1 MPLARALIPLALAS
15 LSVSGL
21 SLSACD
27 DGGTSAP
34 AARPPAEG
42 PPTSAQRAE
51 AALGDPSL
59 PLGFDRA
66 TTQGAVAV
74 RNLGA
79 QIEGYEA
86 QLRRRPEDVGLM
98 SQIIDLRLSRT
109 QFLGSYD
116 DFSRTE
122 ALADAAIAVD
132 EGAGRRLRS
141 RVHTALHAFEAAE
154 ADLGAAAQMS
164 PAQAGTLALALGRDL
179 TPHIAAAESAVAARG
194 SYGNLTH
201 LAALLAGAGRFDD
214 ADAAYRAA
222 LAAYKDVSPF
232 PVAWV
237 AFQRG
242 VMWGEMADR
251 PDRALVLYREAVRRL
266 PSYVVAN
273 VHLAE
278 LEAEVGLKG
287 QAMSRLRKIVDAA
300 DPEPAGLLAELLP
313 PRDPDR
319 ALLTAASK
327 AKYEALFDAYP
338 LAFLDHGAEFF
349 MGPGAD
355 PARALALA
363 RKNLEIRQ
371 NDRAY
376 LVGIEAALAAD
387 DTDQACAWAQAAG
400 PAPVSVPLKQL
411 QAELQPGC
419 P

>member
-1 MPLARALIPLALAS
+1 MSPARALIPLALAS
-15 LSVSGL
+15 LSLSGL
-21 SLSACD
+21 PLTGCND
-27 DGGTSAP
+27 TSSGP
-34 AARPPAEG
+34 DSSPPQ
-42 PPTSAQRAE
+42 AQAE
-51 AALGDPSL
+51 ADQGPRPEAAVGDRDL
-59 PLGFDRA
+59 PLGFKRP
-66 TTQGAVAV
+66 TTAGPQAAK
-74 RNLGA
+74 NLGA
-79 QIEGYEA
+79 QIDGYEA
-86 QLRRRPEDVGLM
+86 QLRRRPQDVGLM

-116 DFSRTE
+116 DFSRAE
-122 ALADAAIAVD
+122 ALADAAVAVD
-132 EGAGRRLRS
+132 EAAGRRLRS

-179 TPHIAAAESAVAARG
+179 TPHIAAAESAVEARR

-222 LAAYKDVSPF
+222 LAAYNDVSPF

-266 PSYVVAN
+266 PGYVVAN

-278 LEAEVGLKG
+278 LESEVGLKG
-287 QAMSRLRKIVDAA
+287 LAIERLRSVLNTA

-313 PRDPDR
+313 SGDPEGD
-319 ALLTAASK
+319 ALVAAAK
-327 AKYEALFDAYP
+327 AKYESLFEAYP

-387 DTDQACAWAQAAG
+387 DKDQACAWAQAAG
-400 PAPVSVPLKQL
+400 PTPVSVPLKQL